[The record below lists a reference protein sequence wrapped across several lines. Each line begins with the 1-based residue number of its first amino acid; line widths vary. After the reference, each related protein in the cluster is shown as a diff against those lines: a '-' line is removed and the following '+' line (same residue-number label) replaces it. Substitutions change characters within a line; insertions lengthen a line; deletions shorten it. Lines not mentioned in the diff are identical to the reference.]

1 LCPWTACEHQ
11 PPVRL
16 SASAA
21 LPPRWLSFLAR
32 PFGVALLLVMILLP
46 VSGPAEVSQPPQGV
60 WDPLTRRLISDGF
73 DQASLTALFSRAD
86 VRFDPLIMAHKM
98 NSLLEIKL
106 SAGKPKSEA
115 PELYVSYLNPFLLMR
130 ARSFLQAQRPALR
143 EAKTRFSVPEEI
155 LTALLLVETKLGRN
169 VGTKSALST
178 LASMALAG
186 DFSLVAPHIE
196 YHDLTPELTLWLRWR
211 TAQKAAWA
219 YKELKALLVYAKNAG
234 FDPASI
240 PGSVYGAIGICQFM
254 PTNALR
260 YGMDLNGDGRVD
272 LFSPSDAVLS
282 TARFLS
288 ANGWRANLSREG
300 QMAVLYRYNHS
311 RPYTRTI
318 MAIADRLREAPPE
331 ADSADW

>member
-1 LCPWTACEHQ
+1 MLPVTAQAQTQ
-11 PPVRL
+11 PP
-16 SASAA
+16 
-21 LPPRWLSFLAR
+21 
-32 PFGVALLLVMILLP
+32 
-46 VSGPAEVSQPPQGV
+46 GPDV
-60 WDPLTRRLISDGF
+60 WTPLTRRLVSDGF
-73 DQASLTALFSRAD
+73 DQASLAALFSRAE
-86 VRFDPLIMAHKM
+86 VRFDPLIMARKM
-98 NSLLEIKL
+98 NALLEVKL
-106 SAGKPKSEA
+106 SARKPKPEA
-115 PELYVSYLNPFLLMR
+115 PELYISYLNPFLLMQ
-130 ARSFLQAQRPALR
+130 ARSFLDTQRTALR
-143 EAKTRFSVPEEI
+143 EARVRFSVPEEI

-169 VGTKSALST
+169 VGSKSALAT

-196 YHDLTPELTLWLRWR
+196 RRDLTPELSLWLRWR

-254 PTNALR
+254 PSNALR

-288 ANGWRANLSREG
+288 ANGWRPNLSREG

-311 RPYTRTI
+311 QSYTRTI
-318 MAIADRLREAPPE
+318 MAVADRLRDAESPPE
-331 ADSADW
+331 ADTAGW